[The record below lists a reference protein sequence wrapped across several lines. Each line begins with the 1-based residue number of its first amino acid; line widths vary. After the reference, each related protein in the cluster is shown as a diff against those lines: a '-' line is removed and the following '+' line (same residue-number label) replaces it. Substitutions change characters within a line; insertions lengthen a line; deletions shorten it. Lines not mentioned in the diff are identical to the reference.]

1 MGHKLKKMERSKFN
15 ELSITE
21 IFTYLNKKQAEI
33 QALKSEL
40 LAAKQKIATYQDAIG
55 TEEEAQLAKQAAI
68 LEGQAQTITLEDL
81 CADMPA
87 DIDADGFAPDAD
99 AVL

>member
-1 MGHKLKKMERSKFN
+1 MGRKLKKMERSKFN
-15 ELSITE
+15 ELSINE
-21 IFTYLNKKQAEI
+21 IFAYLNKKQAEI